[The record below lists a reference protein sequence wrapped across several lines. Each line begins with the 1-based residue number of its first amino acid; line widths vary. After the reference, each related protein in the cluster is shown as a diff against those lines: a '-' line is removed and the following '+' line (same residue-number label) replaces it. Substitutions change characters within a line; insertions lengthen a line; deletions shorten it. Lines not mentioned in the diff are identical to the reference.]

1 MVSMPADTLQTGSA
15 PPIDLL
21 VIGGGINGAGIA
33 RDAAGRGFSV
43 VLVERGDLAGATSSA
58 SSKLVHG
65 GLRYLE
71 QFEFRLVAEA
81 LAERETLLRMAPH
94 LVWPARFVMPHV
106 PSLRPRWMIR
116 AGLFLYDHLGGHHA
130 GSLLPGSGSVR
141 LDRPP
146 YDAGL
151 QARYRHGFIYSDC
164 RTDDAR
170 LVVANARDAARQGAR
185 ILVRTELVAAQR
197 VGGLW
202 QVRLDNGE
210 SLAARAIA
218 NVAGPWVKEVLNQRL
233 GVPSTDSVRLVRGSH
248 LVLPRLYEGEHA
260 FILQNDDRRV
270 VFMIPYEG
278 RFTLLGTTDVVEL
291 GDPLHPQATDA
302 EAEYLCAAAGRYL
315 KQAPRP
321 QDAVWRYAGVRP
333 LYDDGSGDPSS
344 ITRDYTLRLDGDA
357 DDGGKAPV
365 LSVFGGKLTT
375 YRRLA
380 EQVVDRLA
388 AALGD
393 ARPAWTE
400 NSTLPGGEM
409 PAGGLADYVAR
420 DIAPR
425 FPWLPTAQR
434 DTLARRHGSEL
445 PELLSDARGI
455 SDLGEDFGG
464 GLYERELEW
473 MLARE
478 WARSADD
485 VLWRRSKCGLHMTQA
500 QREHVALRLGGPGS
514 G

>member
-1 MVSMPADTLQTGSA
+1 MSDAPAQSP

-33 RDAAGRGFSV
+33 RDAAGRGLAV
-43 VLVERGDLAGATSSA
+43 TLVERGDLAGATSSC

-71 QFEFRLVAEA
+71 QFAFRLVAEA

-130 GSLLPGSGSVR
+130 QALLPGSGAVR

-151 QARYRHGFIYSDC
+151 QAHYRHGFIYSDC

-170 LVVANARDAARQGAR
+170 LVIANARDAARLGAT
-185 ILVRTELVAAQR
+185 ILPRTELLAAHR
-197 VGGLW
+197 AGGLW
-202 QVRLDNGE
+202 QVQLSGGE
-210 SLAARAIA
+210 TLRARAIA
-218 NVAGPWVKEVLNQRL
+218 NVAGPWVKDVLNRRL

-248 LVLPRLYEGEHA
+248 LVLPRLYAGEHA

-270 VFMIPYEG
+270 VFMIPWEG
-278 RFTLLGTTDVVEL
+278 CFTLLGTTDMVET
-291 GDPLHPQATDA
+291 GDPLQPQATDA
-302 EAEYLCAAAGRYL
+302 EAAYLCAAAGRYL
-315 KQAPRP
+315 QQAPRP

-333 LYDDGSGDPSS
+333 LYDDGSGDPSA
-344 ITRDYTLRLDGDA
+344 ITRDYTLRLDGHDR
-357 DDGGKAPV
+357 APV

-393 ARPAWTE
+393 SRPAWTAR
-400 NSTLPGGEM
+400 STLPGGAM
-409 PAGGLADYVAR
+409 PAGGLADFVR
-420 DIAPR
+420 RQIEPR
-425 FPWLPTAQR
+425 YPWLREAQGEA
-434 DTLARRHGSEL
+434 LARRHGSEL
-445 PELLSDARGI
+445 PELLGDARGPD
-455 SDLGEDFGG
+455 DLGEDFGG
-464 GLYERELEW
+464 GLCERELEW
-473 MLARE
+473 MISRE
-478 WARSADD
+478 WVRTAEDI
-485 VLWRRSKCGLHMTQA
+485 LWRRSKCGLHMTPQQRARVA
-500 QREHVALRLGGPGS
+500 QRMGDRG
-514 G
+514 